1 MSPTDGLTSE
11 SALVV
16 LVPEAEPLVGP
27 FRERY
32 DPSASAG
39 MPAHITINYPFLPME
54 PNWYVA
60 LERLD
65 EVLGAFSGFEFS
77 FSEIRRF
84 PDVLYLAPDP
94 QRPFK
99 DMISAVASAFPESP
113 PYAGAIPEITPH
125 LTVAQVEDAGA
136 LNKIAA
142 SFARAAEDQMPIT
155 GRAESVWLM
164 DNRGGLWKREFEF
177 ELS

>member
-16 LVPEAEPLVGP
+16 LVPEAEALVGP

-65 EVLGAFSGFEFS
+65 EVLAGCSGFDFS
-77 FSEIRRF
+77 LFEIRRF

-94 QRPFK
+94 ERPFK
-99 DMISAVASAFPESP
+99 HMIGAVASAFPDSP
-113 PYAGAIPEITPH
+113 PYAGAISEVIPH
-125 LTVAQVEDAGA
+125 LTVAQVDDAEA
-136 LNKIAA
+136 LSKIAA
-142 SFARAAEDQMPIT
+142 AFARAAEDHLPIA
-155 GRAESVWLM
+155 GRVESVWLM
-164 DNRGGLWKREFEF
+164 DNRGGRWKREFEF
-177 ELS
+177 DLI

>member
-65 EVLGAFSGFEFS
+65 EVLGALFL
-77 FSEIRRF
+77 RF
-84 PDVLYLAPDP
+84 
-94 QRPFK
+94 
-99 DMISAVASAFPESP
+99 VASRMCSTWP
-113 PYAGAIPEITPH
+113 PTP
-125 LTVAQVEDAGA
+125 
-136 LNKIAA
+136 
-142 SFARAAEDQMPIT
+142 S
-155 GRAESVWLM
+155 GRL
-164 DNRGGLWKREFEF
+164 RI
-177 ELS
+177 